1 VLRKTLLTLAVA
13 GGLAVPAATAAPTV
27 IAGEK
32 NGAPYSI
39 VVPEE
44 WNGTLVVHAHGYRDL
59 ADHPGEVDD
68 RSAPASPNA
77 ALNDALLA
85 QGYAL
90 AGSAYK
96 TNGWAVDE
104 GIEDTRALVWRFRSE
119 VGKPKRTLLWGFS
132 MGSVVTFSLAESNN
146 GLFDGYLAACA
157 VGAGSPRA
165 WDGAVATSLAYKVAL
180 GWNDAWGTV
189 GNVRDDLDF
198 DTEVVPK
205 MIGEVSNPANFGKF
219 EFIRLVTGAATTGLP
234 SPSYPSW
241 ILTNMFFGLEARA
254 ELERR
259 AGGPVGQNRT
269 HVYALSPIDKAYLAV
284 LGVNAD
290 LLLAQMNA
298 ERTIDADRSARKYVR
313 RFAEYDGK
321 LKAPLLTLHT
331 QTDSLVPP
339 SHESAYAAT
348 VAEAGRSALLAQTF
362 TSGNGHCNFTGPQL
376 LTALGALDAWV
387 ATGTKPTAATFPAAL
402 GFLPGFAPPAWPQQ

>member
-1 VLRKTLLTLAVA
+1 MIRKLLLATVA
-13 GGLAVPAATAAPTV
+13 ALGLAVPAATAAPTV
-27 IAGEK
+27 ITGEK
-32 NGAPYSI
+32 NGAPYRI
-39 VVPEE
+39 VVPEN

-77 ALNDALLA
+77 ALEPALLA

-96 TNGWAVDE
+96 SNGWAVDE

-119 VGKPKRTLLWGFS
+119 VAKPTRTLLWGFS
-132 MGSVVTFSLAESNN
+132 MGSLVALSLAEGNS

-157 VGAGSPRA
+157 VAAGAPRA
-165 WDGAVATSLAYKVAL
+165 WDGAVATSLAYKVAF
-180 GWNDAWGTV
+180 GWNDSWGTV
-189 GNVRDDLDF
+189 GNVRDDVDF

-219 EFIRLVTGAATTGLP
+219 EFIRLVTGAAPSGFP

-259 AGGPVGQNRT
+259 AGGPVGQNET
-269 HVYALSPIDKAYLAV
+269 HLYVLSPADKAYLAV
-284 LGVNAD
+284 LGVNPD
-290 LLLAQMNA
+290 VLLAQMNA
-298 ERTIDADRSARKYVR
+298 QRTIAADRDARKYVH
-313 RFAEYDGK
+313 RFADPDGK
-321 LKAPLLTLHT
+321 LKKPVLTLHT

-348 VAEAGRSALLAQTF
+348 VADAGRSELLAQTF

-376 LTALGALDAWV
+376 LTALGALDSWV

-402 GFLPGFAPPAWPQQ
+402 GFLPGFVAPAWPQR